1 MSLSVKM
8 KKLKDY
14 GIPSYIVNIWEK
26 HYSRYLLPLQ
36 EEAVKKYGVLD
47 TEEGM
52 TGLPPSCL
60 VFYREQK
67 RKTALSGRDKNLL
80 VIAPTCSGKT
90 LIGEMT
96 FIKKALHLQK
106 TIYLTPSRTLAHE
119 KYHHFKKLYSDCG
132 MNFVISTRD
141 RCETDHLIISGDYN
155 TVVMTYEKFHYFCL
169 QFPHFLDINSLV
181 IIDEIQLI
189 HDIKWG
195 PLLEEM
201 INCINRKN
209 KNIQIIALSDYIE
222 EKVNLLRWFPAR
234 LLFSVQRPVTLRKGI
249 VRKGVFKFIASE
261 KEKNC
266 QKEIFFNPEAV
277 RDNCFEDYL
286 LLSLIHI

>member
-1 MSLSVKM
+1 MS
-8 KKLKDY
+8 
-14 GIPSYIVNIWEK
+14 
-26 HYSRYLLPLQ
+26 
-36 EEAVKKYGVLD
+36 
-47 TEEGM
+47 
-52 TGLPPSCL
+52 
-60 VFYREQK
+60 
-67 RKTALSGRDKNLL
+67 
-80 VIAPTCSGKT
+80 PTCSGKT
-90 LIGEMT
+90 LISEMAA
-96 FIKKALHLQK
+96 IKKVIHLQK
-106 TIYLTPSRTLAHE
+106 TIYLTPTRTLAHE

-155 TVVMTYEKFHYFCL
+155 VVVMTYEKFHYFCL
-169 QFPHFLDINSLV
+169 QLPHFLDINSLV
-181 IIDEIQLI
+181 IIDEMQLI

-201 INCINRKN
+201 INCINKRN

-222 EKVNLLRWFPAR
+222 EQDNLLKWFHAR
-234 LLFSVQRPVTLRKGI
+234 LLFSGQRPVIVRKGI
-249 VRKGVFKFIASE
+249 VRKGIFKFIASE

-286 LLSLIHI
+286 LETVRYLLKKDETILIFFATCAETRKWTRWLALHLENTISDNILKELEEMEDILSRDVLQETLKKGETTVKNEV